1 MLSVN
6 GLSKTYESRDGP
18 VKAIDS
24 LDCEIAK
31 GEFVC
36 ILGPSGA
43 GKTTLLRCMA
53 GLLPATSGTVAI
65 NGQVIDGPPRQLA
78 LVFQDYSRSLLP
90 WLTVSGNIAMPLKNR
105 GAAREEIQE
114 ATTGAL
120 NAVGLSGCERQYPWQ
135 LSGGMQQRVA
145 IARALAYKPEVLL
158 MDEPFA
164 SVDAQTR
171 ADLEDLVLKV
181 QDEFKITTLFVT
193 HDIDEAIYLSNRI
206 IVLTPRPCR
215 VRDIVQVA
223 LPKPRDQI
231 ATKQL
236 PAFASMRSHILRE
249 IRGADPDRELQ
260 DKPVRDAAFTNPSIS
275 VED

>member
-18 VKAIDS
+18 VKAIES
-24 LDCEIAK
+24 LDCDIAR

-36 ILGPSGA
+36 ILGPSGS

-53 GLLPATSGTVAI
+53 GLLPATSGTVTI
-65 NGQVIDGPPRQLA
+65 NGHVIDGPPRELA

-105 GAAREEIQE
+105 GVAREEIRQ
-114 ATTGAL
+114 ATTTAL
-120 NAVGLSGCERQYPWQ
+120 DAVGLAGSERQYSWQ

-145 IARALAYKPEVLL
+145 IARALAYKPQVLL

-181 QDEFKITTLFVT
+181 QDEFDITTLFVT
-193 HDIDEAIYLSNRI
+193 HDIDEAIYLSDRI

-215 VRDIVQVA
+215 VRDIVQVT

-249 IRGADPDRELQ
+249 IRGATT
-260 DKPVRDAAFTNPSIS
+260 DKETNDETMRGVGWGCPG
-275 VED
+275 